1 MIRKVELLRMAMNK
15 QNVVT
20 YDFPDSKCLVVCGDI
35 HGDFN
40 MLVNKVCVQYQLK
53 DAVVIVAGDCGFG
66 FEKKGYYESIFNRNN
81 KRMREANNWIVF
93 VRGNHDNPA
102 YFDGKT
108 IAYKRFM
115 AIPDYSVVKANG
127 HTALCVGG
135 AISID
140 RQYRISAWNRNVMN
154 QLHFGHTMNDKDPL
168 APNYYWKDEMP
179 VFNEEL
185 LTQILAENSVDT
197 VITHTAPSF
206 CEMKSKAGISSWIK
220 YDPDLVSDLD
230 HERSIMDD
238 IYSKVKSSSITHW
251 CYGHF
256 HQSWHSN
263 IDSIL
268 FKMLDI
274 MELYEI
280 R

>member
-1 MIRKVELLRMAMNK
+1 MNK

-40 MLVNKVCVQYQLK
+40 MLVNKMCVQYGLK

-93 VRGNHDNPA
+93 ERGNHDNPA

-154 QLHFGHTMNDKDPL
+154 QLQFGHSMNDKDPL

-185 LTQILAENSVDT
+185 LTQILAEHPVDT

-206 CEMKSKAGISSWIK
+206 CEMKSKTGISSWIK

-230 HERSIMDD
+230 QERSIMDE
-238 IYSKVKSSSITHW
+238 IYSKVKSSSVSHW

-263 IDSIL
+263 IDAIL

>member
-1 MIRKVELLRMAMNK
+1 
-15 QNVVT
+15 
-20 YDFPDSKCLVVCGDI
+20 
-35 HGDFN
+35 
-40 MLVNKVCVQYQLK
+40 
-53 DAVVIVAGDCGFG
+53 
-66 FEKKGYYESIFNRNN
+66 
-81 KRMREANNWIVF
+81 
-93 VRGNHDNPA
+93 
-102 YFDGKT
+102 
-108 IAYKRFM
+108 M

-154 QLHFGHTMNDKDPL
+154 QLRFGHSMNDKDPL
-168 APNYYWKDEMP
+168 ALNYYWKDEMP

-185 LTQILAENSVDT
+185 LTQILAENAIDT

-220 YDPDLVSDLD
+220 YDPELADDLD
-230 HERSIMDD
+230 QERSIMDD
-238 IYSKVKSSSITHW
+238 IYSKVKSSSVTHW

-256 HQSWHSN
+256 HQSWHAD

>member
-1 MIRKVELLRMAMNK
+1 MNK
-15 QNVVT
+15 HNFVT
-20 YDFPDSKCLVVCGDI
+20 YEFPDSKCLVVCGDI

-40 MLVNKVCVQYQLK
+40 MLVNKVCAQYQLK

-66 FEKKGYYESIFNRNN
+66 F
-81 KRMREANNWIVF
+81 
-93 VRGNHDNPA
+93 DPA

-108 IAYKRFM
+108 IAYKRLM

-154 QLHFGHTMNDKDPL
+154 QLHFGHSMNDKDPL
-168 APNYYWKDEMP
+168 APNYYWKDEMS
-179 VFNEEL
+179 VFNEDL
-185 LTQILAENSVDT
+185 LSQILAEHPVDT

-230 HERSIMDD
+230 HERSIMDE
-238 IYSKVKSSSITHW
+238 IYSKVKSSSVTHW

-256 HQSWHSN
+256 HQSWHAD
-263 IDSIL
+263 IDGIL

-274 MELYEI
+274 MELYEV

>member
-1 MIRKVELLRMAMNK
+1 
-15 QNVVT
+15 
-20 YDFPDSKCLVVCGDI
+20 
-35 HGDFN
+35 
-40 MLVNKVCVQYQLK
+40 
-53 DAVVIVAGDCGFG
+53 
-66 FEKKGYYESIFNRNN
+66 
-81 KRMREANNWIVF
+81 MREANNWIVF

-108 IAYKRFM
+108 IAYQRFM

-154 QLHFGHTMNDKDPL
+154 QLQFGHSMNDKDPL

-185 LTQILAENSVDT
+185 LTQILAENAIDT

-206 CEMKSKAGISSWIK
+206 CEMKSKAGISSCA
-220 YDPDLVSDLD
+220 DLD
-230 HERSIMDD
+230 QERSIMDD
-238 IYSKVKSSSITHW
+238 IYSKVKSSPVTHW

-256 HQSWHSN
+256 HQSWHAD
-263 IDSIL
+263 IDGIL

-274 MELYEI
+274 MELFEI

>member
-1 MIRKVELLRMAMNK
+1 
-15 QNVVT
+15 
-20 YDFPDSKCLVVCGDI
+20 
-35 HGDFN
+35 
-40 MLVNKVCVQYQLK
+40 
-53 DAVVIVAGDCGFG
+53 
-66 FEKKGYYESIFNRNN
+66 
-81 KRMREANNWIVF
+81 
-93 VRGNHDNPA
+93 
-102 YFDGKT
+102 
-108 IAYKRFM
+108 
-115 AIPDYSVVKANG
+115 
-127 HTALCVGG
+127 
-135 AISID
+135 
-140 RQYRISAWNRNVMN
+140 
-154 QLHFGHTMNDKDPL
+154 
-168 APNYYWKDEMP
+168 MP
-179 VFNEEL
+179 VFNEDL

-230 HERSIMDD
+230 HERSIMDE
-238 IYSKVKSSSITHW
+238 IYASVKPSSVTHW

-263 IDSIL
+263 IDVIL

>member
-1 MIRKVELLRMAMNK
+1 MNK
-15 QNVVT
+15 QNVLT

-108 IAYKRFM
+108 IAYQRFM

-154 QLHFGHTMNDKDPL
+154 QLRLGHVFNDKDPL
-168 APNYYWKDEMP
+168 ALNYYWKDEMP

-185 LTQILAENSVDT
+185 LTQILAENAIDT

-206 CEMKSKAGISSWIK
+206 CEMKSKAGIISWIK
-220 YDPDLVSDLD
+220 YDPELVDDLD
-230 HERSIMDD
+230 RERSIMDE
-238 IYSKVKSSSITHW
+238 IYDKVKDTSVTHW

-256 HQSWHSN
+256 HQTWHSN

>member
-1 MIRKVELLRMAMNK
+1 MIRKVELLRIAMNK
-15 QNVVT
+15 QNVLT

-40 MLVNKVCVQYQLK
+40 MLVNKVCVQYGLK
-53 DAVVIVAGDCGFG
+53 DTVVIVAGDCGFG
-66 FEKKGYYESIFNRNN
+66 F
-81 KRMREANNWIVF
+81 
-93 VRGNHDNPA
+93 DPA

-127 HTALCVGG
+127 HTSLCVGG

-154 QLHFGHTMNDKDPL
+154 QLRFGHIMNDKDPL

-185 LTQILAENSVDT
+185 LSQILAEHPVDDGSGLIVPPKTVSNVPPAAETNVPPSV
-197 VITHTAPSF
+197 ASSRSF
-206 CEMKSKAGISSWIK
+206 FCKHSANPVSTFKGIQR
-220 YDPDLVSDLD
+220 L
-230 HERSIMDD
+230 
-238 IYSKVKSSSITHW
+238 
-251 CYGHF
+251 
-256 HQSWHSN
+256 
-263 IDSIL
+263 
-268 FKMLDI
+268 
-274 MELYEI
+274 
-280 R
+280 